1 MGTGPDRGAIFRLEY
16 LKGNLFI
23 MGGTLHS
30 PSSAYDILTVSSV
43 FYLRNSTWRVT

>member
-23 MGGTLHS
+23 MGQDPLLS
-30 PSSAYDILTVSSV
+30 KFCL
-43 FYLRNSTWRVT
+43 